1 MDILDRTDLPFP
13 QSVPEFQRL
22 SPTMRPVLPTWKRL
36 AGVAVSPSRTAAS
49 WENLSS
55 SPRGPA
61 SCGNP
66 EVAGEF
72 MPIIHLV
79 FNNMKNWLNGIHH
92 GVSPKHLQAYLNE
105 FTFRF
110 KRRFYPFNTLR
121 SLLGIAGGPEPPTY
135 PELHSGEWKHPTC
148 SGALH

>member
-13 QSVPEFQRL
+13 QSVTEFQRL
-22 SPTMRPVLPTWKRL
+22 SPTMRLVLSTWKRL
-36 AGVAVSPSRTAAS
+36 AGVAVSLARTAAS
-49 WENLSS
+49 RVNLSA
-55 SPRGPA
+55 SPSGPA

-79 FNNMKNWLNGIHH
+79 FNNMKNWRNGIHH

-110 KRRFYPFNTLR
+110 KRRFYPFNALR
-121 SLLGIAGGPEPPTY
+121 SLLGIAGGREPPTY

-148 SGALH
+148 SGALY

>member
-1 MDILDRTDLPFP
+1 MQRHRNQAFTRFLNKIERTIP
-13 QSVPEFQRL
+13 
-22 SPTMRPVLPTWKRL
+22 
-36 AGVAVSPSRTAAS
+36 AGKAIHAIVDSCANQKHVTDDWSGYNHHAIS
-49 WENLSS
+49 E
-55 SPRGPA
+55 
-61 SCGNP
+61 CGNP
-66 EVAGEF
+66 EVGGEF
-72 MPIIHLV
+72 MPIIPLV

-110 KRRFYPFNTLR
+110 KRRFYPFNALR
-121 SLLGIAGGPEPPTY
+121 SLLGIAGGREPPTY